1 MKKYKYR
8 RFTVRGGIYT
18 FFCERCSRIKRCTG
32 GMRPGIHCGLE
43 AVERLQRLENLIED
57 GKLIFIDSADD
68 DEMVQIKVSRAWL
81 KEMYK
86 ILQEKDI
93 DC

>member
-1 MKKYKYR
+1 MKKYE
-8 RFTVRGGIYT
+8 RFTIRAKATTVLR
-18 FFCERCSRIKRCTG
+18 CEYCSRKRFCHEIAINA
-32 GMRPGIHCGLE
+32 RCGHEAIDRLAKLE
-43 AVERLQRLENLIED
+43 DLID
-57 GKLIFIDSADD
+57 GGKLIFVDADD
-68 DEMVQIKVSRAWL
+68 DEIIQIKVSRSWL

>member
-1 MKKYKYR
+1 MSKV
-8 RFTVRGGIYT
+8 T
-18 FFCERCSRIKRCTG
+18 
-32 GMRPGIHCGLE
+32 
-43 AVERLQRLENLIED
+43 
-57 GKLIFIDSADD
+57 IFVDADD
-68 DEMVQIKVSRAWL
+68 DEMVQIKVSMSWL